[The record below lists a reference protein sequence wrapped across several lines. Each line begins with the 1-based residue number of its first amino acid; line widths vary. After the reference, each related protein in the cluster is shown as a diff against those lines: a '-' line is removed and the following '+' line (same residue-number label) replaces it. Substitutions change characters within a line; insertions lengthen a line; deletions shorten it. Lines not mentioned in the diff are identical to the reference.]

1 MGRIH
6 KVTENNILISLFA
19 IGFLFIGFYLF
30 IPYVFQTNDDMMINF
45 LASGFETGIP
55 ESRLLHLNIVL
66 SKLISLLYSVL
77 PLISWYGILLCF
89 SHLICMVLILYVC
102 LNQCK
107 SLMNKIGTTFVLLVI
122 FLYLWMP
129 QVANIQY
136 TVTSAIFCGTA
147 IFCFYFTDM
156 SKRIAGIVKIN
167 ILISILVGASF
178 CWRWKV
184 TVMAIPFAFAV
195 WIIKWKAEDQIFEK
209 EVIIKYLLLP
219 ISVIIMIGTLFVI
232 DQIYYSQPQW
242 IEFKSYNKVR
252 EDIFDYDLAPPYDN
266 VKELCDRYN
275 VSEKSYD
282 ALRDTN
288 LLVFDKNISNEF
300 LNGLYNYSTDLKK
313 NEITQGTNLKRV
325 LSDYIIRILQY
336 DRPYSIII
344 VTSYILL
351 IIYSILNRKKAS
363 SRIFS
368 LVILGV
374 MRCLTWFVILYKGR
388 CPERISVSLYLIELL
403 IIIAFFIQEGI
414 ILEITKRKNKG
425 ILTFFIIVY
434 TLILGRWGISNIIQ
448 LKDRVYNNLEITKDF
463 KTLINY
469 CQFKSENFYFYDVNI
484 LHGEHITEN
493 IFEAQSQNFINYAF
507 TGGWLPNSPWYEKKY
522 QLYNMTNAENSL
534 FLNNVY
540 LVFRDDSTTSKF
552 YIYEYLE
559 EKYLDLRMETIDFID
574 TDQGYKYEIVKVHG
588 GENESF
594 TSAQLR

>member
-156 SKRIAGIVKIN
+156 SKRIVGIVKIN